1 MPVMLKLS
9 LTLALLSHCSCIVS
23 DVSKMMSMDT
33 DSLLKFC
40 LQNSTTYSNAFN
52 QSRDLGS
59 NASNQSQDLGSN
71 ASNQSRDLAA
81 SPHISASKP
90 SLPLYQSTD
99 ISNNLSL
106 LTSGQS
112 LKSTTASAFCETDQE
127 SPVVCQTEPSS
138 PPVLR
143 RFGQLPSPCNQ
154 VPHYSDD
161 SRDLLLQ

>member
-59 NASNQSQDLGSN
+59 NASNQS
-71 ASNQSRDLAA
+71 RDLAA

-112 LKSTTASAFCETDQE
+112 LKSATASAFCETDQE
-127 SPVVCQTEPSS
+127 SPVVCQTEPST